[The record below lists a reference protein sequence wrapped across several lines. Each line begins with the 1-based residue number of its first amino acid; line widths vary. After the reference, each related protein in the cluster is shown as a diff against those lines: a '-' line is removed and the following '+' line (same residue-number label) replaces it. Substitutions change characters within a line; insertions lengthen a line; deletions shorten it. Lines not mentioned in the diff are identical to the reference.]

1 MNIWVEYWKQKD
13 FRSHTTGSHA
23 QMKEQAKW
31 VEPDPKDI
39 IRRYFDKSEDA
50 TEFSKKM
57 NNKGY
62 HAIIKRDGG
71 GY

>member
-1 MNIWVEYWKQKD
+1 MNIWVEFWKVP
-13 FRSHTTGSHA
+13 TTEIGSHA
-23 QMKEQAKW
+23 QMKEQTKW
-31 VEPDPKDI
+31 IDPDPKDI

-62 HAIIKRDGG
+62 HAIIKRDGVG
-71 GY
+71 